1 MMIEIQGIDH
11 VVLRSTQVE
20 SMLSF
25 YCNVLGCEVER
36 RLEEEGLT
44 QLRAGNALIDI
55 INVDSPL
62 GRLGGKA
69 PVQNGR
75 NMDHF
80 CLQIAPINQQQL
92 LAYLRNHDVDI
103 LPDAIRY
110 GATGLGWSLYVHDPE
125 NNVVEL
131 KPI

>member
-11 VVLRSTQVE
+11 VVLRSTQVNK
-20 SMLSF
+20 MLSF
-25 YCNVLGCEVER
+25 YCDVLGCFVER
-36 RLEEEGLT
+36 RLVDEGLT

-55 INVDSPL
+55 IDVESPL
-62 GRLGGKA
+62 GKLGGRP

-80 CLQIAPINQQQL
+80 CLQIQSLNQEEL
-92 LAYLRNHDVDI
+92 ITYLRDHQVDI

-125 NNVVEL
+125 SNVVEL
-131 KPI
+131 KPV